1 MKIEVLYEDNH
12 LIIVNKPS
20 GILVQ
25 GDVTGDEPL
34 VNHVK
39 KYIKNAYKKPGD
51 VFLGI
56 PHRIDRP
63 TSGIVVF
70 ARTSKALSRMNALFK
85 NREVKK
91 VYWAVTKNAPS
102 NPMGKLVHKLL
113 KNQVKNKSF
122 VSAKGLESQ
131 LEYKILFKSDN
142 YSLLEVKPETGR
154 HHQIRV
160 QLSHIGCP
168 IKGDVK
174 YGFARPNKDKSIHL
188 HARAISFEHPV
199 KKNLLKIIAPV
210 PDENLWQFFANK

>member
-12 LIIVNKPS
+12 LIVVNKPS

-39 KYIKNAYKKPGD
+39 KYIKHAYKKPGD

-85 NREVKK
+85 NREVRK

-102 NPMGKLVHKLL
+102 NSNGRLVHKLL

-131 LEYKILFKSDN
+131 LEYKILSKSDN

-174 YGFARPNKDKSIHL
+174 YGFDRPNKDKSIHL

-199 KKNLLKIIAPV
+199 KKDLLEIIAPV